1 VALTEGAALVVDQ
14 GKYGEQEQIR
24 TEGDL
29 RLALSI
35 DKVKQLSDSHWQP
48 LFEATCRIM
57 SLRRFNQAVN
67 V

>member
-1 VALTEGAALVVDQ
+1 MALTEGIALVVGQ

-35 DKVKQLSDSHWQP
+35 DKAKQLSDSRWQP
-48 LFEATCRIM
+48 LFGATCPIM
-57 SLRRFNQAVN
+57 SLRTFSQAVK

>member
-1 VALTEGAALVVDQ
+1 MALTESAELVVGQ

-35 DKVKQLSDSHWQP
+35 DKGKQLSDSHWLP
-48 LFEATCRIM
+48 LFGLRAQLCRFVH
-57 SLRRFNQAVN
+57 LVKL
-67 V
+67 